1 VGATRDKIN
10 SPERSVYRPAIRKI
24 KRREESRE
32 EKRGEILTARSKA
45 HASISVPFST
55 PSQSPRLLFSSDL
68 SNPSAARGR
77 EQGEAGTEA
86 ELRAGAGR
94 GHAVPFHRSGALTA
108 RAAPTVSPLPPKS
121 PGLSLLRVLVVT
133 SYIFCSCMN

>member
-32 EKRGEILTARSKA
+32 EKRGENLTARSKA

-108 RAAPTVSPLPPKS
+108 PTVSPLPHKS

>member
-32 EKRGEILTARSKA
+32 EKRGENLTARSKA

-68 SNPSAARGR
+68 SNPSAARRR

-94 GHAVPFHRSGALTA
+94 GHAVPFHRSGRSPA
-108 RAAPTVSPLPPKS
+108 AAPTVSPLPPKS
-121 PGLSLLRVLVVT
+121 PGLSLLRVLVVA
-133 SYIFCSCMN
+133 SHIFCSCMN